1 MSFSIDDN
9 VTSKLAGMSNK
20 GNSIRNKALRAG
32 KDIVVDNLEAN
43 TPYENSSDRSWKGQ
57 REMDKI
63 KGHKTIFKHMRD
75 DIVYSGVDQKGGL
88 KVGFGKDTYWRVHF
102 VELGTMNISANP
114 FIERTLK
121 SSESAYKSVVEDTVR
136 KELDL

>member
-9 VTSKLAGMSNK
+9 ITSKLACLSNK

-63 KGHKTIFKHMRD
+63 KGHKTIFNHMKD
-75 DIVYSGVDQKGGL
+75 DIVYSGVNQKGGL

-102 VELGTMNISANP
+102 VELGTMNMSANP

-121 SSESAYKSVVEDTVR
+121 SSESAYKSAVEDTVR